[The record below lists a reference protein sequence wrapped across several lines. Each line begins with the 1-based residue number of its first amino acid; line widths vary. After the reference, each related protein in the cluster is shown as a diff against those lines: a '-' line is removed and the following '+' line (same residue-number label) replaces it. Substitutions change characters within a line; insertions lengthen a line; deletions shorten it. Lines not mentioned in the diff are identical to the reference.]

1 MIELKFCRLTYI
13 FSLNA
18 LILAPSLI
26 SWSLYPIHL
35 RFSLAHLVAMSLLQL
50 NNLNLSAKAGRGIYL
65 RLTGLARIVNSLN
78 YIFQISISIV
88 FYIYRKYHVRISVS
102 VKKCSL
108 YTYAKKIYKPFFL
121 CVKIQMRIAESF
133 GNTQTFRP

>member
-18 LILAPSLI
+18 LIFAPSLI

-88 FYIYRKYHVRISVS
+88 FYIYRKYHVRIFHFTHTQ
-102 VKKCSL
+102 KN
-108 YTYAKKIYKPFFL
+108 IYKPFFL